1 MKVKN
6 IITLLL
12 ISSFTLFNSCDQSN
26 AQLFDLILEIKS
38 QNDQLLNEVKT
49 LQLKSDLLIA
59 ELRLSAAK
67 QEELLL
73 KVTELQDQLSTIL
86 SQINSLNQQ
95 LKAQDADIQLIK
107 NQLAD
112 LQTQYQGIFKQLEE
126 LQKLSQVLAEI
137 EKMKTQ
143 INQLDTRYTTILAG
157 LMQNKQQLDALKT
170 QITSTQTQLADNLTK
185 ISQLIGQL
193 GDQGVVISNI
203 LKQIEL
209 IKNNNAEL
217 IKLLENL
224 LLGKSPVPTN
234 GLVLFY
240 PFTGNANDYSG
251 NGRDGIVSGAT
262 LTIDRY
268 GKANS
273 AYYFNGIAGTK
284 IQSNYSGILGNESRS
299 ISVWVKTKE
308 NCCNARHILTWGTAS
323 NNNYNLFGGNN
334 YSVFISDSENQPFI
348 GIDNGGS
355 LVGHKTNI
363 IIDDRWH
370 NYIFVYDKTTGASIT
385 NVKIFINGL
394 LATNNVSYNPK
405 NINTVEE
412 IKLVIGEYWAAGN
425 DWRTF
430 KGNIDD
436 VAIWNRALT
445 AEEVS
450 KIYLGQG
457 F

>member
-1 MKVKN
+1 MKK
-6 IITLLL
+6 IIT
-12 ISSFTLFNSCDQSN
+12 IIAIFSFTLFNSCDQSN
-26 AQLFDLILEIKS
+26 SQLFDLILDIKS

-49 LQLKSDLLIA
+49 LQIKSDLLIA

-67 QEELLL
+67 QEELLT
-73 KVTELQDQLSTIL
+73 KVTDLQNELTSIL
-86 SQINSLNQQ
+86 SQIALMNKQLENQNT
-95 LKAQDADIQLIK
+95 DIKLVK
-107 NQLAD
+107 DKLAE
-112 LQTQYQGIFKQLEE
+112 LQTQYQGIVVQLQE
-126 LQKLSQVLAEI
+126 LQKLSQILAEV

-143 INQLDTRYTTILAG
+143 ITQLDTRYTIILAG
-157 LMQNKQQLDALKT
+157 LVQNKQQLDALKT

-217 IKLLENL
+217 IKLLESL
-224 LLGKSPVPTN
+224 LSGKSPVPTS

-240 PFTGNANDYSG
+240 PFTGNANDVSG
-251 NGRDGIVSGAT
+251 NGRDGVVSGAT
-262 LTIDRY
+262 LTTDRN
-268 GKANS
+268 GNSNS

-299 ISVWVKTKE
+299 ISVWVKRKE
-308 NCCNARHILTWGTAS
+308 RCCNSKHILTWGTAT
-323 NNNYNLFGGNN
+323 NNNYNLVGGNN
-334 YSVFISDSENQPFI
+334 FSLFMSDYENQPFI
-348 GIDNGGS
+348 GVDNGGS
-355 LVGHKTNI
+355 LVGTKTDFV
-363 IIDDRWH
+363 IDDKWH
-370 NYIFVYDKTTGASIT
+370 NYIFLYDKTSGASIT
-385 NVKIFINGL
+385 NVKIFIDGL
-394 LATNNVSYNPK
+394 WSTNNVSYNPK

-412 IKLVIGEYWAAGN
+412 IKLVIGEYWAEGN

-430 KGNIDD
+430 SGNIDD
-436 VAIWNRALT
+436 VAIWNRTLT

>member
-1 MKVKN
+1 MKKL
-6 IITLLL
+6 ITLLL

-26 AQLFDLILEIKS
+26 SQLFDLVLEIKS

-49 LQLKSDLLIA
+49 LQIKSDLLIA

-157 LMQNKQQLDALKT
+157 LVQNKQQLDALKT
-170 QITSTQTQLADNLTK
+170 QITSAQTQLADNLTK
-185 ISQLIGQL
+185 ISQLISQL
-193 GDQGVVISNI
+193 GDQGVVLSNI

-209 IKNNNAEL
+209 IKNNNEEL

-224 LLGKSPVPTN
+224 LLGKSPIPTN
-234 GLVLFY
+234 GLIAWY
-240 PFTGNANDYSG
+240 PFNGNANDESG
-251 NGRDGIVSGAT
+251 NGNHGTVYGALLSNDRFNNSNKSYLFDGIDDFISTDRKNLVSFSISFWFILDKNKEWAPFV
-262 LTIDRY
+262 D
-268 GKANS
+268 ANNANFEILAKFS
-273 AYYFNGIAGTK
+273 KPAFIKWINTP
-284 IQSNYSGILGNESRS
+284 SNYSELLLDNPVEL
-299 ISVWVKTKE
+299 KTWI
-308 NCCNARHILTWGTAS
+308 NMVCTFT
-323 NNNYNLFGGNN
+323 
-334 YSVFISDSENQPFI
+334 
-348 GIDNGGS
+348 NGKVQIFQNGS
-355 LVGHKTNI
+355 LTKVFDNVNFARTDGKFFFGNSKSGTNQFLEGKM
-363 IIDDRWH
+363 DD
-370 NYIFVYDKTTGASIT
+370 
-385 NVKIFINGL
+385 
-394 LATNNVSYNPK
+394 
-405 NINTVEE
+405 
-412 IKLVIGEYWAAGN
+412 IG
-425 DWRTF
+425 
-430 KGNIDD
+430 
-436 VAIWNRALT
+436 IWNRVLT